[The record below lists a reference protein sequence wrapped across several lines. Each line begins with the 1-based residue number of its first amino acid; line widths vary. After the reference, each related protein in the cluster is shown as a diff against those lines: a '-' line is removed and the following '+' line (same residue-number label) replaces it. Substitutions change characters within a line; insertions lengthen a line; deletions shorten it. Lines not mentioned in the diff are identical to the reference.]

1 MSSLRTQDEVDALIE
16 LVRMYCTAAAA
27 YKSARDEG
35 RLSIEEQS
43 AMQCWLARMDG
54 KIELLKSRKD
64 TWQNQTRT
72 AMNRPPFAAI
82 QRRSLP
88 ADELV

>member
-1 MSSLRTQDEVDALIE
+1 MSRLRTQDEVDELID

-43 AMQCWLARMDG
+43 VMQCWLARMDG
-54 KIELLKSRKD
+54 KIELLKSRRD

-72 AMNRPPFAAI
+72 AMTHPPLAAA
-82 QRRSLP
+82 QGRTLAAR
-88 ADELV
+88 